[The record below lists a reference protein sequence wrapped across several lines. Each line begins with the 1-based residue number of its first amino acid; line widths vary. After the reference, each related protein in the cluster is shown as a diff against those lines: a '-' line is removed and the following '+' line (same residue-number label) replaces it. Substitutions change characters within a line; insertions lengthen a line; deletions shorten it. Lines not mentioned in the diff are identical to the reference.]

1 MVQMIG
7 VIILAL
13 GLPQVFRSLDEGD
26 HIYNGV
32 SVAGYVVMRVAML
45 FLWLRAARQD
55 PPRRHACQ
63 TYAVTIGVAQ
73 VGWVLLVL
81 AHTTV
86 AVFFMWAAVGILIE
100 MVGPV
105 VAERDK
111 GGTPWHAHH
120 IAERYG
126 LLTIITLGEGVIGTV
141 ASLGAVVESQGWSRD
156 AVLVAI
162 AGTGLTFGMW
172 WMYFMVPSAEVLHVH
187 RERAFPW
194 GYGHILIFGSI
205 AATGAGLHVAADY
218 IGHEAHIGATA
229 TVLTVAVP
237 VAVFVLALFALYT
250 YLVHAGDPFHIGLL
264 VATAAVLVLAVVLA
278 AVGAAMA
285 VCLVVLMLAPL
296 VTVIGYETVGHRHMD
311 IAVQRTLTQEAMGTR

>member
-1 MVQMIG
+1 
-7 VIILAL
+7 
-13 GLPQVFRSLDEGD
+13 
-26 HIYNGV
+26 
-32 SVAGYVVMRVAML
+32 
-45 FLWLRAARQD
+45 
-55 PPRRHACQ
+55 
-63 TYAVTIGVAQ
+63 
-73 VGWVLLVL
+73 LLVL
-81 AHTTV
+81 AHMTV
-86 AVFFMWAAVGILIE
+86 EVFFMWAALGVLIE

-105 VAERDK
+105 VAERGK

-141 ASLGAVVESQGWSRD
+141 ASLSAVVESQGWSRD

-162 AGTGLTFGMW
+162 AGTGLTFGLW
-172 WMYFMVPSAEVLHVH
+172 WMYFIIPSAEVLLVH
-187 RERAFPW
+187 RERVFPW

-250 YLVHAGDPFHIGLL
+250 YLVHATDPFHLTLL
-264 VATAAVLVLAVVLA
+264 AGTAAVLVLAVALA
-278 AVGAAMA
+278 AVGAPMA

-296 VTVIGYETVGHRHMD
+296 VTVVGYETIGHQHMA
-311 IAVQRTLTQEAMGTR
+311 IAVQRTMAE